1 MNNYSNP
8 ILMILSQSFWP
19 AAYREPGNE
28 ARLPNLYLSSM
39 RSGQNQT
46 LSTIPLYLETDA

>member
-8 ILMILSQSFWP
+8 ILMVLSQSFWP
-19 AAYREPGNE
+19 AAYRELGNE
-28 ARLPNLYLSSM
+28 ARLPSLYLSSM
-39 RSGQNQT
+39 GSGQNQT